1 MKPEL
6 EELLKAFDAFV
17 QTPKGPEADRL
28 KSLYEACL
36 EKTAELSGRSEEQL
50 DCAVRLFHPRW
61 VRANLPEKFPKH
73 LGLE

>member
-17 QTPKGPEADRL
+17 QTPNGPEADRL
-28 KSLYEACL
+28 KTLYEARL
-36 EKTAELSGRSEEQL
+36 AKTAELSGRSQEQL
-50 DCAVRLFHPRW
+50 DRAVRRFHSRW